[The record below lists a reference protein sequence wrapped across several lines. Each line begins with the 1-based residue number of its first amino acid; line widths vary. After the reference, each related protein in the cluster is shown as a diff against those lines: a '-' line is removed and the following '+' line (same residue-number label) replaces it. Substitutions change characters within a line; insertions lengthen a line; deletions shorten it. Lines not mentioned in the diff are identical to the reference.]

1 MKRFSQRTDLAAE
14 ARELAIG
21 SRVGD
26 IEGVD
31 YEEVEVKGVKY
42 QKLTIINENGQEAL
56 GKPIGTYYT
65 AEISAVLRRE
75 SETFIDTVTTLSQL
89 IKELIGEISS
99 DSCTLVVGLGNR
111 DITPDVIGPLC
122 AESVL
127 VTRHLK
133 EHAPKDFAFL
143 SPVSAISPGVLGTTG
158 IESADYIKWVCDNL
172 KPERVLVVDALAA
185 RSLNRL
191 CSTVQITDTGIT
203 PGSGVGN
210 SRSAINKD
218 VLGLPVIAIG
228 VPTVVDIRSL
238 LADMGDS
245 KLSEETANSNDM
257 IVTPRNIDSEVTCA
271 SRIVAYAI
279 NLALHKG
286 LSVEDVDMLVG

>member
-1 MKRFSQRTDLAAE
+1 MQRFSQRTDLAAE

-21 SRVGD
+21 SKVGD
-26 IEGVD
+26 IDGVD
-31 YEEVEVKGVKY
+31 YEEVEVQSIKY

-143 SPVSAISPGVLGTTG
+143 SPVAAISPGVLGTTG

-172 KPERVLVVDALAA
+172 KPERVIVVDALAA
-185 RSLNRL
+185 RNLNRL

-218 VLGLPVIAIG
+218 VLGLPVVAIG

-238 LADMGDS
+238 LADMGDA

-257 IVTPRNIDSEVTCA
+257 IVTPRNIDCEVACA

>member
-1 MKRFSQRTDLAAE
+1 MQRFSQRTDLAAE
-14 ARELAIG
+14 ARELAAG
-21 SRVGD
+21 SKVGD
-26 IEGVD
+26 IEGVG
-31 YEEVEVKGVKY
+31 YEETEVKGIKY
-42 QKLTIINENGQEAL
+42 QKLTIINTNGQEAL

-75 SETFIDTVTTLSQL
+75 SESFIDTVTTLSHL
-89 IKELIGEISS
+89 IKELVGEISNE
-99 DSCTLVVGLGNR
+99 SCTLVVGLGNR

-122 AESVL
+122 TESVL

-143 SPVSAISPGVLGTTG
+143 SPVAAISPGVLGTTG

-185 RSLNRL
+185 RNLNRL

-238 LADMGDS
+238 LTDMGDA

-257 IVTPRNIDSEVTCA
+257 IVTPRNIDSEVACA

-279 NLALHKG
+279 NLALHNG
-286 LSVEDVDMLVG
+286 LTVEDVDMLVG